1 MAQSKLNDLAG
12 RFGKGP
18 KGLGTGL
25 KVLAGAAVA
34 AYGVSQSMYT
44 GKSCLTTYCSQTHFS
59 CMPAVLSWFV
69 PVENSCAYPRLRSV
83 QLHQREW
90 MHQRTLCTITDCDN
104 QNIIIKVSGFELLFY
119 GF

>member
-12 RFGKGP
+12 RFAKGP

-44 GKSCLTTYCSQTHFS
+44 GKSWCVTT
-59 CMPAVLSWFV
+59 
-69 PVENSCAYPRLRSV
+69 
-83 QLHQREW
+83 
-90 MHQRTLCTITDCDN
+90 
-104 QNIIIKVSGFELLFY
+104 
-119 GF
+119 